1 MKTQRSIMGNTSVLN
16 FPLNNYLVLYIR
28 YRCFK
33 KFLASLRGNRML
45 FDCIVLQ
52 AEK

>member
-28 YRCFK
+28 YRCSK